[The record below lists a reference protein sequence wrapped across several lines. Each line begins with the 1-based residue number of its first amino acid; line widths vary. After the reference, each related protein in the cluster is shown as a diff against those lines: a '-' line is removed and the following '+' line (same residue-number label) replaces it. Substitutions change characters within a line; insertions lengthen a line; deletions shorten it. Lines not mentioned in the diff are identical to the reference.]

1 MKVIHVPKNVGGNPY
16 LISKFLNKINIE
28 STIWVYEDFYFNYPA
43 DKIIID
49 KKDGIFLREIKKFL
63 ALKYIFHN
71 DAVFFNYGAGLYP
84 PYFTLDYGRY
94 SAWKKPLV
102 FLYCLYI
109 NLMSKVEL
117 LLLKILSRKIFIQ
130 YQGDDARQGDFCKKN
145 FSINIAD
152 NVEET
157 YYSQATDQMKRKQ
170 IDLYG
175 KISTKIYSLN
185 PDLLHVLPKNAE
197 FLPYMGQDLNSI
209 EPKYIDSLDRP
220 IRFGHAPSH
229 RGVKGTDL
237 IINAFEELK
246 KEGSS
251 FEFILIENMSH
262 DEAMKAYEN
271 LDVLIDQLFAGW
283 YGGIA
288 VELMSLGKPV
298 ISYIRESD
306 LRFIPTKMKE
316 DLPIIKSSPNN
327 IYQTIKEVVQMNRV
341 NLNKIAI
348 QSRNFVEKW
357 HNPEIIAKKIGD
369 DLFSSQQGENP

>member
-16 LISKFLNKINIE
+16 LISKFLNKINIK

-49 KKDGIFLREIKKFL
+49 KKDGILLREIKKFL
-63 ALKYIFHN
+63 ALRYIFQN
-71 DAVFFNYGAGLYP
+71 DTVFFNYGAGLYP
-84 PYFTLDYGRY
+84 PYFTLEFERY

-109 NLMSKVEL
+109 NIMSRVEL
-117 LLLKILSRKIFIQ
+117 LLLKILKRKIFIQ

-152 NVEET
+152 NVDEA
-157 YYSQATDQMKRKQ
+157 YYSSVTDKMKRKQ

-175 KISTKIYSLN
+175 KVSSKIYSLN

-197 FLPYMGQDLNSI
+197 FLPYMGQDLKSI
-209 EPKYIDSLDRP
+209 KPKFIDSLDRP

-237 IINAFEELK
+237 IIKAFEKLG
-246 KEGSS
+246 KENSS
-251 FEFILIENMSH
+251 FEFILIENMAHS
-262 DEAMKAYEN
+262 EAMKTYES

-298 ISYIRESD
+298 ISFIRESD
-306 LRFIPTKMKE
+306 LKFIPTKMKDE
-316 DLPIIKSSPNN
+316 LPIIKSSPDH
-327 IYQTIKEVVQMNRV
+327 IYKTIKQVIQMNR
-341 NLNKIAI
+341 NDLNKIAV
-348 QSRNFVEKW
+348 QSREFVENW
-357 HNPEIIAKKIGD
+357 HNPETIATKISN
-369 DLFSSQQGENP
+369 DLYSSWGG